1 MEDECN
7 RHKGET
13 QTRKMQVI
21 HRRRAIIMGLSCNLP
36 FSYPQATDPRTSRQG
51 PKQVPRSR
59 HHDVVF
65 VRSAFVA
72 ISPVPLMHL
81 NGGVCAC
88 VCVYKQLLSSE
99 KGRGGPRAHSQRGM
113 MGWRGF
119 ALSLPQ
125 MRQETFLCQSHPASQ
140 PAFEAPPLAHN
151 HSKERDLSP
160 LFTPVTIETMSRHPR
175 SILLG

>member
-1 MEDECN
+1 
-7 RHKGET
+7 
-13 QTRKMQVI
+13 
-21 HRRRAIIMGLSCNLP
+21 
-36 FSYPQATDPRTSRQG
+36 
-51 PKQVPRSR
+51 
-59 HHDVVF
+59 
-65 VRSAFVA
+65 
-72 ISPVPLMHL
+72 MHL
-81 NGGVCAC
+81 EGWS
-88 VCVYKQLLSSE
+88 VCVGVYTSSYCRPKKVE
-99 KGRGGPRAHSQRGM
+99 EVLARTVSGGL

-151 HSKERDLSP
+151 HSEERDLSP